1 MTPGPYDPQITPK
14 VNTDDNSL
22 GIFDDLGPIFEGILF
37 WAELALTN
45 TLIIYVSIILSQIS
59 NF

>member
-1 MTPGPYDPQITPK
+1 MTPYDPQITPK

-45 TLIIYVSIILSQIS
+45 TFSS
-59 NF
+59 F